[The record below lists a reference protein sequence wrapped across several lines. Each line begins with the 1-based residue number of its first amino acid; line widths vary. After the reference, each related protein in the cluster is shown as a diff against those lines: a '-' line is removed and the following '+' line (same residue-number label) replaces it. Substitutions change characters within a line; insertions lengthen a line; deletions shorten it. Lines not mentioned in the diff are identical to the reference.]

1 MLQYKKVK
9 KMIEIKEIMSI
20 KNYAELLQEVTAI
33 SQTYVK
39 DGNTI
44 YVMTEKGKKI
54 LHTGE
59 ERRKV
64 VAMIALYLKANRM
77 IQGGTSTSR
86 IDGMLL
92 TGKLQNQV
100 LIGLK
105 DKEDQDK

>member
-1 MLQYKKVK
+1 
-9 KMIEIKEIMSI
+9 
-20 KNYAELLQEVTAI
+20 
-33 SQTYVK
+33 
-39 DGNTI
+39 
-44 YVMTEKGKKI
+44 
-54 LHTGE
+54 
-59 ERRKV
+59 
-64 VAMIALYLKANRM
+64 MIALYLKANRM